1 MEVTINPYIYYI
13 SYVCEGLKILVI
25 GCSGI
30 LFFTALFAIMSKND
44 INKIME
50 YNMVFKREDLRIAD
64 LKKENDIKSKKAKKW
79 VICGIIL
86 VLISLFIPTVE
97 TAYYMLIN
105 L

>member
-1 MEVTINPYIYYI
+1 
-13 SYVCEGLKILVI
+13 
-25 GCSGI
+25 
-30 LFFTALFAIMSKND
+30 
-44 INKIME
+44 
-50 YNMVFKREDLRIAD
+50 MVFKQENLRIAD